1 MPLFR
6 SLGLRLRPLV
16 APGYPSFST
25 SAAAWRPRGP
35 SRTAPGTTGAGTRS
49 SPSMTAPSSISFRRC
64 TIRPLPHLPFVYLPS
79 FFNDA
84 KTR

>member
-1 MPLFR
+1 MRRRMPLFR

-64 TIRPLPHLPFVYLPS
+64 SSP
-79 FFNDA
+79 
-84 KTR
+84 